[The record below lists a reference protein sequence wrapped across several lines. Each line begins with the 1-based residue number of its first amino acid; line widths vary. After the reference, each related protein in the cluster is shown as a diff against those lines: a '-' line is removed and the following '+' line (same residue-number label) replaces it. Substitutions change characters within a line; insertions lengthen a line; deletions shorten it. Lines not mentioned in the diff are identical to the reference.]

1 MDSEFILLEL
11 GCVDP
16 ELGQTENLLR
26 MKLNQAERLK
36 EEQKTYLLICS
47 TKQMVTQFKTFS
59 RLFCQK

>member
-11 GCVDP
+11 GCADP

-36 EEQKTYLLICS
+36 EEQKTYLLLLD
-47 TKQMVTQFKTFS
+47 KTNFDPV
-59 RLFCQK
+59 

>member
-11 GCVDP
+11 GCADP

-36 EEQKTYLLICS
+36 EEQKNLFTYLLD
-47 TKQMVTQFKTFS
+47 KTNGDPV
-59 RLFCQK
+59 